1 MSRSSGLRRAT
12 AISMALLAALV
23 LVLALWGAK
32 PAEAAF
38 PGGDGSIA
46 FVSTM
51 GTSTGAN
58 DPAGDFEVFVGQTS
72 LPFSLQQLTHNGAE
86 DLGPAW
92 SPNGDKIAF
101 SSNRDGD
108 HEIYTMDAGGSN
120 LTPLTNNSVFDSSP
134 SWSPDGKRIVFTR
147 LEGGDFNLYLMN
159 ADGSSDPRRITKN
172 TAWDLA
178 PAWSPDGKKIAFQSL
193 RIGGSPYEIFT
204 MKPSPEGRRNRPVNI
219 TRHSTA
225 SDETPNW
232 SPDSKQLAFTSCRG
246 VVNAGGSNCEIYKVN
261 VDGSNLTPL
270 TRNNVID
277 FDPVWSPS
285 GGRIVFTREPFTGNS
300 ELYVINADGSGES
313 RITNN
318 SPVVDQEPDWQ
329 PIN

>member
-12 AISMALLAALV
+12 AISTALLAALV

-58 DPAGDFEVFVGQTS
+58 DPAGDFEIFVGQTS

-86 DLGPAW
+86 DLGPA
-92 SPNGDKIAF
+92 
-101 SSNRDGD
+101 
-108 HEIYTMDAGGSN
+108 
-120 LTPLTNNSVFDSSP
+120 
-134 SWSPDGKRIVFTR
+134 WSPDGKRIVFTR

-178 PAWSPDGKKIAFQSL
+178 PAWSP
-193 RIGGSPYEIFT
+193 
-204 MKPSPEGRRNRPVNI
+204 
-219 TRHSTA
+219 
-225 SDETPNW
+225 
-232 SPDSKQLAFTSCRG
+232 
-246 VVNAGGSNCEIYKVN
+246 
-261 VDGSNLTPL
+261 
-270 TRNNVID
+270 
-277 FDPVWSPS
+277 
-285 GGRIVFTREPFTGNS
+285 
-300 ELYVINADGSGES
+300 
-313 RITNN
+313 
-318 SPVVDQEPDWQ
+318 
-329 PIN
+329 